1 MAQELNRL
9 TVLGGGVLG
18 GQVAWH
24 SAYSGKIVTVYDV
37 SEEGLDNCRK
47 AHETYAGIY
56 QQDVG
61 ATLQQVKATQA
72 RISYSLDLAGSVAD
86 ADLVIEAVPE
96 VPEIKIEV
104 YEKMAGV
111 LPEKTSVATNS
122 STLLPSQFAEATG
135 RPDKYCAL
143 HFANLIWA
151 MNLAEIM
158 AHSGTSEETLVAVT
172 RFAIEIGMVPV
183 PIQREQNGYVINTML
198 VPLLNA
204 AQTLVTNGVS
214 DPETIDRT
222 YMIMNRGCERG
233 PFGVID
239 IVGMK
244 TAYDILHYWG
254 NESGDAQMTANANY
268 VKENF
273 LDKGLLGLQT
283 GQGYYS
289 YPDPSYSSP
298 DFLEVPDVSKTEELA
313 RLAKG

>member
-111 LPEKTSVATNS
+111 LPEKTIVATNS